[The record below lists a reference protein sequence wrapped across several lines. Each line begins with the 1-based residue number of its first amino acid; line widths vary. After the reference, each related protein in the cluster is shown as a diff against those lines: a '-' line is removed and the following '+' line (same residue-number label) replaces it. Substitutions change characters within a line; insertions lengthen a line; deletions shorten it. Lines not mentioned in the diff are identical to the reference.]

1 MSTDHTA
8 FDLAPSNGA
17 ATATR
22 ERTDTPTPTK
32 PTSTTKT
39 SKKKPTNPDAP
50 HDTTLGGVLIPGG
63 VITGL
68 IALCWMT
75 HQFGLGPVI
84 FGLLACAAAAS
95 AALAVKTR
103 NAIRKATGRKSGA
116 LRSAG
121 GAGPGTRGVLGSSG
135 SARNPSGALSSAGRT
150 GSGTRSLGS
159 SGRSSGGASMLSQGG
174 RRSGSGF
181 GMTGGAPK
189 PTGPVSRKPAGFGSF
204 AKTGPAAAGG
214 SNSVPKQTG
223 PALGKTAAATGGA
236 GKPLGSGK
244 SAGGKGLLGGGSK
257 ASGAGTSSGGKGGS
271 RRGLLGRKGSMSG
284 GGNLGA
290 SGSSTG
296 NKKSS
301 AGHKKS
307 KNNGT
312 GGGSPTGKAGAAAAR
327 GRLGAF
333 LRRNSTTP
341 AQPATAKGHDKK
353 KPTPGTPTSPVTP
366 KQAKD
371 AKKAAKAAKN
381 NKGHNGT
388 TPKPG
393 NLKAKTKPT
402 TGAKKNKSKK
412 PWKSPS
418 TNRHRA
424 PIGPARRGT
433 YWVGKKLRKHTSRTT
448 RLRIKK
454 VVGPVRSAARNF
466 NRFASPLLAHTVRFA
481 SRAILHSHMLLG
493 TIRYTSAGPN
503 WLRPFTRLLHVV
515 TSPVARLVATSGSWR
530 WMNSWIYRHTTP
542 QPGTTGKAAPAQPTA
557 PVAGPHRAVTS
568 PAATTAGTSTKGST
582 TVSSIQHTMPL
593 IYAAEAV
600 RAAGV
605 MLLVNPAE
613 NMIGYEATMRQL
625 ADVQHAIGQVVQA
638 AGLSTQENFKV
649 NPAVSD
655 AYFDTAGYAHTVGER
670 LGSIPDLFRIIHAEQ
685 IENIENPTPQAAKW
699 DQSANNLAE

>member
-1 MSTDHTA
+1 MSTDHID

-22 ERTDTPTPTK
+22 ERPDPTPAKPSTK
-32 PTSTTKT
+32 A
-39 SKKKPTNPDAP
+39 SKKKPANPDAP
-50 HDTTLGGVLIPGG
+50 LDTTLGGVLIPGG
-63 VITGL
+63 IITGL

-75 HQFGLGPVI
+75 HHFGLGPVI

-103 NAIRKATGRKSGA
+103 NAIRKATGRNSGG

-121 GAGPGTRGVLGSSG
+121 GAGPGTRGFLGSAG
-135 SARNPSGALSSAGRT
+135 SARNPSGALSSTGRT
-150 GSGTRSLGS
+150 GAGPRSLGS
-159 SGRSSGGASMLSQGG
+159 AGRSSGASIPSQA

-181 GMTGGAPK
+181 GTTGGAPK
-189 PTGPVSRKPAGFGSF
+189 PTGPASRKPAGLGPF
-204 AKTGPAAAGG
+204 AKTAPSAAGG
-214 SNSVPKQTG
+214 RNSLPKQSG
-223 PALGKTAAATGGA
+223 PALGKSAAATGG
-236 GKPLGSGK
+236 PGK
-244 SAGGKGLLGGGSK
+244 SLLGGGSK
-257 ASGAGTSSGGKGGS
+257 ASGAGTGSGGKGGS
-271 RRGLLGRKGSMSG
+271 RRGLLGRKGSTSG
-284 GGNLGA
+284 GSLGA
-290 SGSSTG
+290 GS
-296 NKKSS
+296 SS
-301 AGHKKS
+301 AGNGKPGSHKKG
-307 KNNGT
+307 KNTGT
-312 GGGSPTGKAGAAAAR
+312 GGGSATGKAGAAASR

-333 LRRNSTTP
+333 LRRNPTAQT
-341 AQPATAKGHDKK
+341 QPATAKGHDKK
-353 KPTPGTPTSPVTP
+353 KPTPGTPTSPSTP
-366 KQAKD
+366 QQIKA

-388 TPKPG
+388 NPKPS
-393 NLKAKTKPT
+393 NIKAKKKPT
-402 TGAKKNKSKK
+402 TSTKKNNGKSKK
-412 PWKSPS
+412 PWKSPT
-418 TNRHRA
+418 TNPHRA
-424 PIGPARRGT
+424 PIGPARRGA
-433 YWVGKKLRKHTSRTT
+433 YWAGKKLRKHTT
-448 RLRIKK
+448 RKTRMRIKK
-454 VVGPVRSAARNF
+454 VVGPVRSTVRNF
-466 NRFASPLLAHTVRFA
+466 SRFASPLLAHTVRFA

-515 TSPVARLVATSGSWR
+515 SSPVARLVAASGSWG
-530 WMNSWIYRHTTP
+530 WMNSWIYRNTTP
-542 QPGTTGKAAPAQPTA
+542 QPGTTKPAPTRPT
-557 PVAGPHRAVTS
+557 VIAGPHRPVTS

-613 NMIGYEATMRQL
+613 NMRGYEATMRQL

-638 AGLSTQENFKV
+638 AALSTQENFKV

-685 IENIENPTPQAAKW
+685 IENIENPTPQGAKW
-699 DQSANNLAE
+699 DINANNLGE

>member
-22 ERTDTPTPTK
+22 ERPEPATPTK
-32 PTSTTKT
+32 PTNKA
-39 SKKKPTNPDAP
+39 SKKKPANPDAP
-50 HDTTLGGVLIPGG
+50 IDTTLGGVLIPGG

-103 NAIRKATGRKSGA
+103 NAIRKATGRKGGGI
-116 LRSAG
+116 RSAG
-121 GAGPGTRGVLGSSG
+121 GAGPGTRGVLGSAG
-135 SARNPSGALSSAGRT
+135 STRNPSGALSSTGRT
-150 GSGTRSLGS
+150 GA
-159 SGRSSGGASMLSQGG
+159 GRSGGASLPSQA

-181 GMTGGAPK
+181 GMTGGGAK
-189 PTGPVSRKPAGFGSF
+189 TTGPASRKPAGLGSL
-204 AKTGPAAAGG
+204 AKTTPSATGG
-214 SNSVPKQTG
+214 RNNLPKQPG
-223 PALGKTAAATGGA
+223 AALGKSAAATGGS
-236 GKPLGSGK
+236 GKPLLSSGK
-244 SAGGKGLLGGGSK
+244 SAGSKGLLGGASK
-257 ASGAGTSSGGKGGS
+257 ASGAGTGSGGKGGS
-271 RRGLLGRKGSMSG
+271 RRGLLGRKGSTSG
-284 GGNLGA
+284 DGSLGA
-290 SGSSTG
+290 GTSSTG
-296 NKKSS
+296 NGKPG
-301 AGHKKS
+301 GHKKG
-307 KNNGT
+307 KNTGT
-312 GGGSPTGKAGAAAAR
+312 GGATGKAGAAASR

-333 LRRNSTTP
+333 LRRNPTAQT
-341 AQPATAKGHDKK
+341 QPATAKGHHKK
-353 KPTPGTPTSPVTP
+353 KPTPGTPTSPSTP
-366 KQAKD
+366 KQIKA

-388 TPKPG
+388 NPKPG

-402 TGAKKNKSKK
+402 THPKKNNNKSKK
-412 PWKSPS
+412 PWNSPS
-418 TNRHRA
+418 TNPHRA
-424 PIGPARRGT
+424 PIGPARRGA
-433 YWVGKKLRKHTSRTT
+433 YWVGKKLRKHTSRKT
-448 RLRIKK
+448 RMRIKK
-454 VVGPVRSAARNF
+454 VIGPVRSTVRSF
-466 NRFASPLLAHTVRFA
+466 SRFASPLLAHTVRFA

-503 WLRPFTRLLHVV
+503 WLRPLTRLLHIV
-515 TSPVARLVATSGSWR
+515 TSPIARLVATSGSWR
-530 WMNSWIYRHTTP
+530 WMNSWIYRNTTQ
-542 QPGTTGKAAPAQPTA
+542 QPGTNTSKNTPSRPSPLT
-557 PVAGPHRAVTS
+557 AGPHRAVTS

-582 TVSSIQHTMPL
+582 VSSIQHTMPL
-593 IYAAEAV
+593 VYAAEAV

-605 MLLVNPAE
+605 TLLLNPAE
-613 NMIGYEATMRQL
+613 NMVGYEATMRQL

-685 IENIENPTPQAAKW
+685 IENIENPTPQGAKW